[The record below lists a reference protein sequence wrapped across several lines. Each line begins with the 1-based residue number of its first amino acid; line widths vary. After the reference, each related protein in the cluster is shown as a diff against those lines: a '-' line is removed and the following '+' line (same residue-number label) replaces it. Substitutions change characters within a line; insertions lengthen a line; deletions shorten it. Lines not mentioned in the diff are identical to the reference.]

1 MEVVAEGGQVDGT
14 SNERPVDGN
23 TFPQPAQSGGAGEEV
38 QEAQTRHYSTRK
50 DIPATSTEWG
60 AGEDNRQDK
69 TLSEGENSVNTT
81 FPQPA
86 HSEEPERS
94 FSTTQDKLNQP
105 KGVHSY
111 EAQVGLLLFFE
122 TPNERDDKN
131 GTERAF

>member
-14 SNERPVDGN
+14 SNERPVDEN

-38 QEAQTRHYSTRK
+38 QEAQTRHCSTRK

-105 KGVHSY
+105 KGVHRLHSSS
-111 EAQVGLLLFFE
+111 APALVL
-122 TPNERDDKN
+122 PSPKRER
-131 GTERAF
+131 

>member
-60 AGEDNRQDK
+60 AEEDNRQDK
-69 TLSEGENSVNTT
+69 TELTRQDRIA
-81 FPQPA
+81 PIP
-86 HSEEPERS
+86 HSRNQHRVRS
-94 FSTTQDKLNQP
+94 LRGGSQQDRT
-105 KGVHSY
+105 S
-111 EAQVGLLLFFE
+111 
-122 TPNERDDKN
+122 
-131 GTERAF
+131 